1 MNARLAN
8 PEEAGQAVEWFSS
21 TERNCFDPDVL
32 GHPTTMTLCVENGQP
47 LLYMPLQLTLT
58 MESLGKK
65 PGIRKREMAFALV
78 EMIEAVKKLAFQ
90 MKITEVYFLCIESTV
105 INQAEKFGFKRVMED
120 KEKGMV
126 LFTMKVPNG

>member
-1 MNARLAN
+1 MNVRLAK
-8 PEEAGQAVEWFSS
+8 PEEARQAVDWFIS
-21 TERNCFDPDVL
+21 TERNCFDPEVL

-65 PGIRKREMAFALV
+65 PGIRKRDMAVALV
-78 EMIEAVKKLAFQ
+78 EMIEGVKRLANG
-90 MKITEVYFLCIESTV
+90 MGVIEVYFLCVEETV
-105 INQAEKFGFKRVMED
+105 INQAEKFGFKRVIED

-126 LFTMKVPNG
+126 LFTMKVTNG